1 MRLIADV
8 QQTNGEWEIEGT
20 TAETGTTTAK
30 NPSVATFYPDSDDD
44 EDNIKLSDREQHLLQ
59 REYEVEM
66 EHQALKKWKLRLQA
80 CKDWFRVLQEEKE
93 QEQQKSIISAATV
106 ASEPDMALVTKLE
119 EHELEQ
125 NINFKR
131 ECI

>member
-1 MRLIADV
+1 M
-8 QQTNGEWEIEGT
+8 
-20 TAETGTTTAK
+20 TAETGATTAK
-30 NPSVATFYPDSDDD
+30 NPSVATFYPDSNDD
-44 EDNIKLSDREQHLLQ
+44 EDIIKSSDREQHLLQ

-106 ASEPDMALVTKLE
+106 ASEPDMALFTKLE
-119 EHELEQ
+119 ERELEQ
-125 NINFKR
+125 GIKR